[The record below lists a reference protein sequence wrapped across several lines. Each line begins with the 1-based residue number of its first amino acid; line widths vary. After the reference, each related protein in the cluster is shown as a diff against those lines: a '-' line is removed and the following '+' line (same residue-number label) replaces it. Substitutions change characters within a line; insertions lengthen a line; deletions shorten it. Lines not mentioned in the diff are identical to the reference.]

1 MRKLACQGRECL
13 PKAAELLRAQQKGA
27 QETKLHSVQPLSD
40 TISCLL
46 FRRHCKVVMKTL
58 ALHADLRWNLFVT
71 PARSVTFYMFLP
83 RKPMGTISP
92 ASSILEMRQWLYRLC
107 HVLTRLFFCLDIEV
121 NGFSRLWQQGGALWW
136 VLAMM
141 KVHRSDMSVPRSP
154 QAPLHSY
161 HLSTLTILN
170 IAASQNSRSWILE
183 SLCGGKLPDQEYPC
197 WVLWV
202 ITKCF
207 GVKSYF
213 TGLFVTAVTVIYS
226 GQ

>member
-13 PKAAELLRAQQKGA
+13 PKAAELLRAQQKGGP
-27 QETKLHSVQPLSD
+27 ETKLHSVRPLSG

-46 FRRHCKVVMKTL
+46 FRRHCNVVMKTS

-71 PARSVTFYMFLP
+71 PARSVTFYTFLP
-83 RKPMGTISP
+83 RKPMGTVSP

-121 NGFSRLWQQGGALWW
+121 NGFSRLWQLGGALWW

-141 KVHRSDMSVPRSP
+141 KVFRSDMSVLRCP
-154 QAPLHSY
+154 QAPLCSC
-161 HLSTLTILN
+161 HLSTLTILK

-202 ITKCF
+202 RTKCF

-213 TGLFVTAVTVIYS
+213 TGLFVTAVTVTYS
-226 GQ
+226 DQ